1 MCNAVLI
8 MMGLRVEEDGTA
20 VEVELLQE
28 ARWLLVFRI

>member
-8 MMGLRVEEDGTA
+8 PMGLRVEEDGT
-20 VEVELLQE
+20 VVKVELPQE